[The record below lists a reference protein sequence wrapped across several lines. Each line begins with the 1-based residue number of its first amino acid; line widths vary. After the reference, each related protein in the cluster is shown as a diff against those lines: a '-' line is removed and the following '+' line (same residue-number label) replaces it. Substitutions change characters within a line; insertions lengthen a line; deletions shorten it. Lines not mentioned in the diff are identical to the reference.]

1 MYGEHFI
8 GFTNKCFIM
17 HSFLKV
23 KTAVPVK
30 MLMEM
35 HQVLHNSEN
44 LKTFQFLGFDE
55 LTEIG

>member
-35 HQVLHNSEN
+35 HHNSEN